1 MHVNSGTLKIIEV
14 CKMKISGCKEGNIAF
29 AEMSNEDIELV
40 KAWLAKPHV
49 GRWWTDSWS
58 KEIFQDTVHG
68 KNESFIHGSTI
79 ICIDDVPIGLSQMY
93 FSSSSPETRLSC
105 GECGLRFFIGDTEY
119 LQQKLGRVIISKL
132 VEGIFR
138 ATKIERI
145 VCEPQADNWPAIISL
160 KRAKFRDHGRVRR
173 ANFSLVRLSLPRNL
187 VEKKLK

>member
-1 MHVNSGTLKIIEV
+1 
-14 CKMKISGCKEGNIAF
+14 MKISGCKEGNIAF
-29 AEMSNEDIELV
+29 AEMINGDIELV

-58 KEIFQDTVHG
+58 EEIFQDTAHG

-119 LQQKLGRVIISKL
+119 LKQKLGRVIISKL

-160 KRAKFRDHGRVRR
+160 KRAKFRDHGRVLR

>member
-1 MHVNSGTLKIIEV
+1 
-14 CKMKISGCKEGNIAF
+14 MKISGSKERNITF
-29 AEMSNEDIELV
+29 AEMSNEYIELV
-40 KAWLAKPHV
+40 KVWLAKPHV
-49 GRWWTDSWS
+49 CRWWTDSWS
-58 KEIFQDTVHG
+58 KEIFQDTSYE

-79 ICIDDVPIGLSQMY
+79 ICVDDVPIGLSQIY
-93 FSSSSPETRLSC
+93 FSSFSSETSLSC
-105 GECGLRFFIGDTEY
+105 DECGLRFFIGDSEY
-119 LQQKLGRVIISKL
+119 LKQKLGRVIISKL

-173 ANFSLVRLSLPRNL
+173 ANRSLVRLSLPRNL

>member
-1 MHVNSGTLKIIEV
+1 
-14 CKMKISGCKEGNIAF
+14 MKISGCKEGNIAF
-29 AEMSNEDIELV
+29 AEMSNDDIERV

-58 KEIFQDTVHG
+58 KEIFQDTAHG

-119 LQQKLGRVIISKL
+119 LKQKLGRVIISKL

-173 ANFSLVRLSLPRNL
+173 ANLSLVRLSLPRNL

>member
-1 MHVNSGTLKIIEV
+1 
-14 CKMKISGCKEGNIAF
+14 MKISGCKEGNIAF

-58 KEIFQDTVHG
+58 EEIFQDTLYK

-79 ICIDDVPIGLSQMY
+79 IYMDDVPIGLSQMY

-105 GECGLRFFIGDTEY
+105 GECGVRFFIGDTEY
-119 LQQKLGRVIISKL
+119 LKHKLGRVIISKL

-145 VCEPQADNWPAIISL
+145 VCEP
-160 KRAKFRDHGRVRR
+160 
-173 ANFSLVRLSLPRNL
+173 
-187 VEKKLK
+187 